1 MPKEQLQAEV
11 LIPQLPQRRI
21 GVVEKAAS
29 LLNSTAEPQTTSGMP
44 PQIQSV
50 AVQEVSDSTPS
61 DIKVTFRLL
70 PDQVE
75 WLKLKVKEHQKK
87 YPRAPRLTTQEVIR
101 LLVDHAKTL
110 DFDKIVARHRSQ
122 TLE

>member
-11 LIPQLPQRRI
+11 AIPQLPQRRI

-29 LLNSTAEPQTTSGMP
+29 LLNPTGETQSANVIPSSV
-44 PQIQSV
+44 QSV
-50 AVQEVSDSTPS
+50 AVQETAEVGLI

-75 WLKLKVKEHQKK
+75 WLKQKVKEHHRK

-101 LLVDHAKTL
+101 LLVDHGKTL

-122 TLE
+122 SLE

>member
-11 LIPQLPQRRI
+11 AIPQLPQRRI

-29 LLNSTAEPQTTSGMP
+29 LLNSTAESLNPSSATP
-44 PQIQSV
+44 LIQSD
-50 AVQEVSDSTPS
+50 AVQETADSTPS

-75 WLKLKVKEHQKK
+75 WLKQKVKEHQRK